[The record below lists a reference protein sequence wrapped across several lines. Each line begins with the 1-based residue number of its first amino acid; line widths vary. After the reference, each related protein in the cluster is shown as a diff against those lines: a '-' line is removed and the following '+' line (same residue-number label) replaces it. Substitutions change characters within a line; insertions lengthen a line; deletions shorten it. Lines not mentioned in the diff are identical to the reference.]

1 MRRRFRA
8 FAGLRWAVV
17 GPICTRGFAPQDA
30 CAKGPHDGD
39 RTLSKTCAYRVAQAL
54 AKATKRWKIG
64 NAGRPSAV
72 RDWATTPIKNEQG
85 AGVYPLTIVGDIGL
99 VRHGGAQMDRHSVF
113 MTAFWAGLASPAA
126 VYASTPVYRPQV
138 CDLTFFAPFAVVGD
152 LISLSLREADAGR
165 TEAPERSISSGAEP
179 EQLSLRLE

>member
-17 GPICTRGFAPQDA
+17 GPICTRVFAPQDA

-39 RTLSKTCAYRVAQAL
+39 RTLSKTYAYRVAQAL

-72 RDWATTPIKNEQG
+72 RDWATTPVKNEQG
-85 AGVYPLTIVGDIGL
+85 AASAAILKVGNFRDSRISKSLIQGW
-99 VRHGGAQMDRHSVF
+99 D
-113 MTAFWAGLASPAA
+113 AA
-126 VYASTPVYRPQV
+126 P
-138 CDLTFFAPFAVVGD
+138 DLTTVW
-152 LISLSLREADAGR
+152 
-165 TEAPERSISSGAEP
+165 PEGGKLDFS
-179 EQLSLRLE
+179 